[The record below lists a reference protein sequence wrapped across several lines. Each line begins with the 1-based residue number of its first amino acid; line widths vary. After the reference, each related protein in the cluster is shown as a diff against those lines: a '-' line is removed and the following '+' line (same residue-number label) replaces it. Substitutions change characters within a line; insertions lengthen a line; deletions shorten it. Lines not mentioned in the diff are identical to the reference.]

1 MRLAKPQLS
10 VWAACAIGPPKPI
23 WIGRSSKTLAGSDV
37 EPGGAESAHLVGVT
51 VVEEDAGSGVH
62 SCDGGHLAAIVG
74 ELVLK
79 APNSPASGATTT
91 YMAIPE
97 DTKNFRHPEVGDLTL
112 GYQSMTLSGTPG
124 QALIA
129 YYAEPGTSEHD
140 AITLLDRSD
149 ADHTSVLDDHVPVQV
164 HRHGSRGMPQYS
176 LDQFRIS
183 ARRQPY

>member
-79 APNSPASGATTT
+79 SPEFACLWRHYDVHGHTRGHKKTSATQKSATSHW
-91 YMAIPE
+91 A
-97 DTKNFRHPEVGDLTL
+97 TK
-112 GYQSMTLSGTPG
+112 
-124 QALIA
+124 A
-129 YYAEPGTSEHD
+129 
-140 AITLLDRSD
+140 
-149 ADHTSVLDDHVPVQV
+149 
-164 HRHGSRGMPQYS
+164 
-176 LDQFRIS
+176 
-183 ARRQPY
+183 